1 MSDTP
6 APENI
11 PARYA
16 IINDCDAPRP
26 EMVCQWVPGVGYCYL
41 DRRGTK
47 PDHDGMKGAEA
58 TPVEAFGLVWAE
70 NPDGTV
76 SFYRSER
83 PATAT
88 YRDGVPR
95 RWQHRDD
102 SFEHRQLKVGAVQAR
117 EGAHVARSV

>member
-1 MSDTP
+1 MLDTL
-6 APENI
+6 ALGNF

-26 EMVCQWVPGVGYCYL
+26 EMVCQWVAGVGYCYL

-47 PDHDGMKGAEA
+47 PDHDGMTGAEA
-58 TPVEAFGLVWAE
+58 TPVEAFGFVWAE

-95 RWQHRDD
+95 RWQSRAEA
-102 SFEHRQLKVGAVQAR
+102 FEHRRLATGAVRAR
-117 EGAHVARSV
+117 KAPAHG